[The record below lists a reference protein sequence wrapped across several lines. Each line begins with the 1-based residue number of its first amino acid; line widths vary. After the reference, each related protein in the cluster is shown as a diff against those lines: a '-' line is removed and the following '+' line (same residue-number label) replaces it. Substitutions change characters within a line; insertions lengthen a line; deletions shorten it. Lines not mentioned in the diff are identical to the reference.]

1 MKKSVK
7 VALFAISFS
16 MLVPLSQVESATA
29 DDTYERICLTS
40 GWTSCGE
47 WTIYDANG
55 VEKNRVVGPISD
67 TSTVTTQSDTSTVT
81 TQSDTSTVTTR
92 PNSALIALCGA
103 NMCGGG
109 LGGYAVLSRT
119 YSPPT
124 QAELAARAA
133 AATAAATSI
142 LGGYAVVHSDG
153 HVCGVIVGS
162 SNDPF
167 GNGGTMPSEYMGCPA
182 GSRLILQTKASSSGN
197 VAGWHGFDIFYFS
210 GVFVLSNGT
219 TISEGIA
226 TDADGRVWDTGTGVT
241 IKAGTVTISTVA
253 TQSDTS
259 TVATQS
265 DTSTV
270 ATQSDTST
278 VATQTDTSTVTTQ
291 SDTSTVTTQSDTS
304 TVTTQTDT
312 STGSTQTNT
321 STVTTGLLSTEA
333 RFTFIGV
340 ISAKEKSAAELK
352 AKQEAVAKAAATKA
366 AVTKKTT
373 ITCVKGKLT
382 KKVTAVKPKC
392 PAGYK
397 VKK

>member
-1 MKKSVK
+1 MKKFVK
-7 VALFAISFS
+7 ATLFAISLS
-16 MLVPLSQVESATA
+16 MLVPLSQVASAA
-29 DDTYERICLTS
+29 DDTYERICLTL

-92 PNSALIALCGA
+92 PNSALIALCGV

-109 LGGYAVLSRT
+109 LGGYAVLTRT

-124 QAELAARAA
+124 AAELATRAA
-133 AATAAATSI
+133 AATAAATAVATAAAATAAATTASI

-153 HVCGVIVGS
+153 HVCGVIVAS
-162 SNDPF
+162 SNDPY
-167 GNGGTMPSEYMGCPA
+167 GNGGTMATEYMGCPA

-197 VAGWHGFDIFYFS
+197 VAGWHGFDVFYFS

-219 TISEGIA
+219 TISGGIA
-226 TDADGRVWDTGTGVT
+226 TDPDGRVWDTGSGVT
-241 IKAGTVTISTVA
+241 IKAGTVT
-253 TQSDTS
+253 
-259 TVATQS
+259 
-265 DTSTV
+265 
-270 ATQSDTST
+270 
-278 VATQTDTSTVTTQ
+278 TSTVTTQ
-291 SDTSTVTTQSDTS
+291 TDTS

-312 STGSTQTNT
+312 STVTTQTDT
-321 STVTTGLLSTEA
+321 STVTTQTDTSTVTTQTDTSTVTTELLSIEA
-333 RFTFIGV
+333 RFTPIGV
-340 ISAKEKSAAELK
+340 ISTKEKSVAELK
-352 AKQEAVAKAAATKA
+352 AKQEVAAKAVAELKTKQEAAAKAAGTKVA
-366 AVTKKTT
+366 SKKTA

-392 PAGYK
+392 PTGYK